1 MADVKISELP
11 EATLPLT
18 GAELTPV
25 VQDGVTRRTT
35 VGGVRDVPDW
45 TRPDDWLPLPV
56 AATHQVTM
64 IVAVQD
70 HWSNFAALAVTS
82 VGGYT
87 VDWGDG
93 TVDTL
98 GSGDQ
103 AEHTYDWSDPAFDG
117 TETSRGFK
125 QAVVTVTGSGPVTE
139 LDLSRAHSGSGY
151 QPTNPWLD
159 VELNVPACTYCL
171 ISTYECWANLVERVR
186 FTACGALTVTAN
198 MFRYAINLRKVDF
211 VPGML
216 DVATSAAVMFNG
228 CTALQ
233 HVEFPAGSFGAVTSV
248 NGTFWQCNSLRE
260 VVIPEGGF
268 AAVTNASV
276 LFSDC
281 YAIERI
287 VLPDGAL
294 SVATTADYCFY
305 YCSALRELTLGAGA
319 LQAATDVSY
328 CFSFCNSLTELVI
341 PNGALSSAIY
351 ATDCFSWMYCLQRLV
366 LPDGALSVAENIDYA
381 FMGLY
386 ALERLDL
393 PAGSLGAVTS
403 ASDAFV
409 WGGVFARIANLSIP
423 ISFSVENNA
432 LSSEALDEI
441 YTALPPASATITVT
455 GNPGVGG
462 DDPTIAT
469 AKGWTVVS

>member
-35 VGGVRDVPDW
+35 VGDVRDVPDW

-186 FTACGALTVTAN
+186 FTACGALSVTAN
-198 MFRYAINLRKVDF
+198 MFRMALNLQDIEF
-211 VPGML
+211 VPGMFETT
-216 DVATSAAVMFNG
+216 TSAAEMFNW
-228 CTALQ
+228 CYALKR
-233 HVEFPAGSFGAVTSV
+233 VEFPVGSWAAITSA
-248 NGTFWQCNSLRE
+248 NAMFWGCYSLRE

-268 AAVTNASV
+268 AAVTNASS

-281 YAIERI
+281 YALERI

-294 SVATTADYCFY
+294 SAATTADYCFY

-319 LQAATDVSY
+319 LQAAIDVSY
-328 CFSFCNSLTELVI
+328 CFSSIN
-341 PNGALSSAIY
+341 ALPE
-351 ATDCFSWMYCLQRLV
+351 LV
-366 LPDGALSVAENIDYA
+366 LPDGALAAAIDATDCFSWSSRLGRLVLPTGALSVAETIDNA
-381 FMGLY
+381 FQGLY
-386 ALERLDL
+386 ALEWLDL
-393 PAGSLGAVTS
+393 PAGSLSAVTS
-403 ASDAFV
+403 ADAAFLYA
-409 WGGVFARIANLSIP
+409 GTLARVTNCSMP
-423 ISFSVENNA
+423 ISFSIEYNA
-432 LSSEALDEI
+432 LSAEALDEI
-441 YTALPPASATITVT
+441 YTALPPASATITVS